1 MVFNSPYYL
10 YEELASPKANGSCAP
25 IIEDWVSDSEE
36 EDMPQEKDAEVEG
49 RHADKQA
56 ELYNLDQDH
65 SSKVLSM
72 QEYDT
77 EVQEAIEIVTTSK
90 L

>member
-1 MVFNSPYYL
+1 
-10 YEELASPKANGSCAP
+10 
-25 IIEDWVSDSEE
+25 
-36 EDMPQEKDAEVEG
+36 
-49 RHADKQA
+49 
-56 ELYNLDQDH
+56 LYNLDQDH

-90 L
+90 LMTEVVTAAATQVVAASTPIHAASTPIPAAKPKILNIAVAPVVSTRRRKRSCN